1 MLKAYID
8 DSRMN
13 QPTLYSLGGWVAP
26 TEKWALFSDAW
37 RDILWMHP
45 NFLDDKQF
53 VALQAADLHAGWA
66 RIRNELMLDD
76 GADPEPI

>member
-1 MLKAYID
+1 
-8 DSRMN
+8 
-13 QPTLYSLGGWVAP
+13 
-26 TEKWALFSDAW
+26 
-37 RDILWMHP
+37 MHP